1 VTGVIALLLTLVMLV
16 GLSLAGMLS
25 AGEAALLRVTRA
37 SLTEALA
44 EAELG
49 RSPDP
54 DRAARIRRAQALV
67 VDPTAIVASFALVRV
82 MSEVVAIAAGTLL
95 VQQTMPGE
103 GVPDELPVMLV
114 ALVVGAVIGVI
125 FVRFSPRALGFRNP
139 VAVLLALVGPLTG
152 VSRAV
157 AWLTRF
163 SVPRYDPSPP
173 TEAELRDIADRVGES
188 LSESSAFEE
197 SDRELIRSVI
207 ELGGTIT
214 REVMVPRTDMVTVTA
229 DTSLDRVLRLFLR
242 SGFSRVPVVG
252 ESVDDVVGVAYLKD
266 VVAAVHWP
274 VDEGGARRPSQRP
287 AADVA
292 RDAVFV
298 PESKPIDDLLRE
310 MQASASHIALVV
322 DEYGGVAG
330 LVTIE
335 DLLEEVVGELTD
347 EHDTVPVQEV
357 EDLGDGVLRVPAR
370 LPVDEL
376 GDLFDLRL
384 DDDDV
389 DTAGGLLAKVLGK
402 VPLAGS
408 SVEVGGVHLEAERVE
423 GRRKQI
429 STILVHRTEPAAEPD
444 DSNGGL
450 DQHDHRDQK
459 RDQKEVTS

>member
-1 VTGVIALLLTLVMLV
+1 MTGVLVLFLTLIVLV
-16 GLSLAGMLS
+16 GLGLAGMLS

-49 RSPDP
+49 QSPDP
-54 DRAARIRRAQALV
+54 ERAARIRRAQALV

-95 VQQTMPGE
+95 VQQAMPGQ
-103 GVPDELPVMLV
+103 GLPGELPVMLI
-114 ALVVGAVIGVI
+114 ALVVGVVVGVI
-125 FVRFSPRALGFRNP
+125 FVRVSPRALGFRRP

-188 LSESSAFEE
+188 SAFEE

-214 REVMVPRTDMVTVTA
+214 REVMVPRTDMVTVSA
-229 DTSLDRVLRLFLR
+229 NTSLDRVLRLFLR

-274 VDEGGARRPSQRP
+274 VDDGESGVREPSLRP
-287 AADVA
+287 ASDVA

-357 EDLGDGVLRVPAR
+357 EDLGGGVLRVPAR

-389 DTAGGLLAKVLGK
+389 DTAGGLLAKALGK
-402 VPLAGS
+402 VPLAGA
-408 SVEVGGVHLEAERVE
+408 SVEVGGVHLQAERVE

-429 STILVHRTEPAAEPD
+429 STILVHRTEPVGEPD

>member
-1 VTGVIALLLTLVMLV
+1 MTGVIVLLLTLIVLV

-54 DRAARIRRAQALV
+54 ERAARIRRAQALV

-95 VQQTMPGE
+95 VQQAIPGQD
-103 GVPDELPVMLV
+103 VPNELPVMLI
-114 ALVVGAVIGVI
+114 ALVVGVVIGVI
-125 FVRFSPRALGFRNP
+125 FVRASPRALGFRHP
-139 VAVLLALVGPLTG
+139 VSVLLALVGPLTG
-152 VSRAV
+152 VSHAV

-173 TEAELRDIADRVGES
+173 TEAELRDIAERVG
-188 LSESSAFEE
+188 ESSAFEE

-214 REVMVPRTDMVTVTA
+214 REVMVPRTDMVTVAA

-242 SGFSRVPVVG
+242 SGFSRVPVIG
-252 ESVDDVVGVAYLKD
+252 ESADDVVGVAYLKD
-266 VVAAVHWP
+266 VVAALHRP
-274 VDEGGARRPSQRP
+274 VDRGGARRPAQRH
-287 AADVA
+287 AADIA

-310 MQASASHIALVV
+310 MQVSTSHIALVV

-335 DLLEEVVGELTD
+335 DVLEEVVGELTD

-357 EDLGDGVLRVPAR
+357 EDLGGGVLRVPAR

-429 STILVHRTEPAAEPD
+429 STILVHRTEPAVEPD
-444 DSNGGL
+444 DSNGGP

>member
-1 VTGVIALLLTLVMLV
+1 MIVLLLTLVMLV

-49 RSPDP
+49 QSPEP
-54 DRAARIRRAQALV
+54 ERAARIRRAQALV

-95 VQQTMPGE
+95 VQQAIPGE
-103 GVPDELPVMLV
+103 GVPNELPVMLI
-114 ALVVGAVIGVI
+114 ALVVGVVIGVI
-125 FVRFSPRALGFRNP
+125 FVRVSPRALGFRKP

-214 REVMVPRTDMVTVTA
+214 REVMVPRTDMVTVAA
-229 DTSLDRVLRLFLR
+229 DTSLDRVLRLLLR
-242 SGFSRVPVVG
+242 SGFSRVPVIG

-274 VDEGGARRPSQRP
+274 VGDDGGAREPSQRP
-287 AADVA
+287 AGDVA

-376 GDLFDLRL
+376 GALFDLRL

-389 DTAGGLLAKVLGK
+389 DTAGGLLAKALGK

-408 SVEVGGVHLEAERVE
+408 SAEVGGMRLEAERVE

-444 DSNGGL
+444 DSNGGPE
-450 DQHDHRDQK
+450 QNDHRDQK
-459 RDQKEVTS
+459 RDPKEVTS